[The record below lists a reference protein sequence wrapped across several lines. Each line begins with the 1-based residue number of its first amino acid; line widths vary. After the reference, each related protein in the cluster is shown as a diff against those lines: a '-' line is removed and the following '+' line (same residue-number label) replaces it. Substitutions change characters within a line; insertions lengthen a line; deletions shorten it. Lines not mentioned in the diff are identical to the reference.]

1 MEEFVSVFDL
11 TNSDDATAKKA
22 VRDEVATIQ
31 FTVRRAMD
39 QGLSPEEMKVAEKL
53 RDAAKAASEVLDDL
67 L

>member
-39 QGLSPEEMKVAEKL
+39 QGLSPEEMKVA
-53 RDAAKAASEVLDDL
+53 
-67 L
+67 

>member
-11 TNSDDATAKKA
+11 INSDEANTKKE
-22 VRDEVATIQ
+22 VRDEVANIQ

-53 RDAAKAASEVLDDL
+53 RDAANAASEVLDDL

>member
-1 MEEFVSVFDL
+1 MA
-11 TNSDDATAKKA
+11 N
-22 VRDEVATIQ
+22 IQ

-53 RDAAKAASEVLDDL
+53 RDAANAASEVLDDL